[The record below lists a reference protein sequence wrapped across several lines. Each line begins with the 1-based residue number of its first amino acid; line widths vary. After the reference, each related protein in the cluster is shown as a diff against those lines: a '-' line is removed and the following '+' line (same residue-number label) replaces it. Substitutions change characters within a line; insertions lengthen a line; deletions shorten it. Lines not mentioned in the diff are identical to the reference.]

1 MGCPQGSVLGPTLW
15 IVLFDAFLRLQ
26 LPIGCRTYAYA
37 DDGLLLVSANSRMEL
52 ERKANLALGVIENWS
67 RENRLRISPE
77 KTKAMLLKGALARK
91 PVVKMEGRTLEM
103 VTQHTYLGVI
113 IDEKLSFRHHLVQAA
128 NKATAAFQKIRRVV
142 RTEWGFRGQA
152 LTCLLYTSRCV

>member
-1 MGCPQGSVLGPTLW
+1 MYKRQVLGPTLW

-52 ERKANLALGVIENWS
+52 ERKANLAFGVIENWS

-77 KTKAMLLKGALARK
+77 KTKAMLLKG
-91 PVVKMEGRTLEM
+91 
-103 VTQHTYLGVI
+103 
-113 IDEKLSFRHHLVQAA
+113 
-128 NKATAAFQKIRRVV
+128 
-142 RTEWGFRGQA
+142 
-152 LTCLLYTSRCV
+152 CLLYTSRCV